1 MAGDRHAFSRGGAT
15 MRMNAKVLLLAPV
28 LLLAACASPIADGS
42 RPIAQ
47 GSVTPSGPIKLTV
60 GGYYSAA
67 AGFTTR

>member
-1 MAGDRHAFSRGGAT
+1 M
-15 MRMNAKVLLLAPV
+15 MRIYAKVLLLAPA
-28 LLLAACASPIADGS
+28 LLLAACGSPMADGS

-47 GSVTPSGPIKLTV
+47 GSVPPPGPIKLTV